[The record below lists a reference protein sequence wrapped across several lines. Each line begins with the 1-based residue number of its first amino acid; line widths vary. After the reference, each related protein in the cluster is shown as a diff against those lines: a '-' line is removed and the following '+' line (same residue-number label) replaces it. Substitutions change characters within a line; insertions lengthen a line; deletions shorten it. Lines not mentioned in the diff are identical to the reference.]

1 MNGKIFLALVH
12 DFKKVDDETAVVVEW
27 KEAPIGFAQGIKDQV
42 QEITESA
49 FADYV
54 VLPPAAAVN
63 SNAVA
68 CAAAVNEP

>member
-1 MNGKIFLALVH
+1 MMRQLSA
-12 DFKKVDDETAVVVEW
+12 AVVVEW
-27 KEAPIGFAQGIKDQV
+27 KEAPIGFAEGIKDQF

-54 VLPPAAAVN
+54 LLPPAASV
-63 SNAVA
+63 SSDAVA